1 MARFQIAGQALP
13 DCLAIGHRAHGRVD
27 TQEVNTTQENG
38 DNGASKIEAS
48 DQTAQGNVAA
58 IVDRT
63 QEIAQGGASNGIDG
77 AGPGAFEQRTQ
88 AIAAETHLLTAQ
100 DLAGT

>member
-27 TQEVNTTQENG
+27 TQEVNTTQEKG
-38 DNGASKIEAS
+38 DDSASKIVAS

-63 QEIAQGGASNGIDG
+63 QEIAHGGASDRIDG

-88 AIAAETHLLTAQ
+88 AITGETYLLAAQ